1 MSIQLRFV
9 MLITAVMAALLA
21 SLWLQLRWDEREIG
35 LLQQSM
41 TAERA
46 TLVDK
51 LLDITG
57 SPMNVFVTDYSPWDE
72 MMTFVTKPDANWARI
87 NLTDVLVTHQTDVAW
102 VFRPDLTEVFATVV
116 TDHPELRP
124 FPLPRAALAE
134 IATGLS
140 ESHFYALTP
149 AGTLLE
155 VRGAPIRPSDL
166 TAVVPAASG
175 WLFAARRWDEAYL
188 QKLSLL
194 ADGQAS
200 LGPANEP
207 DLDKP
212 GDEMAV
218 TTSKVLPDWRG
229 QPVRRLKV
237 RHLPVA
243 LEQMRMDS
251 KVDLLISA
259 AFGLVA
265 LVAFYF
271 AARYWVVRPLGVLES
286 SLAQRSPAP
295 LHHLRDSSQEFTRLG
310 RLVEESLQH
319 EQTLR
324 QVFAAFNTIED
335 AVFILDTGTGRL
347 THVNDGAVKLLG
359 YRPEELQG
367 MRLSNL
373 EVASGGSAHPFSQ
386 QLQSRP
392 DRRWYRCQDGR
403 LVEVEI
409 RGQTLPTAAV
419 APLRV
424 IVARDVSEQKRQEQQ
439 RLQAQRL
446 ESLGNLAGGV
456 AHDMNN
462 MLTPITMFLE
472 ELQHADTRPSPELL
486 ASVRSSVKR
495 GAGMLRQLLTFGR
508 GIAGE
513 RQPLAVPRLLDE
525 IGRIVASTFPKSIQ
539 FESRPARNV
548 SSILGDAT
556 QLHQVLLNL
565 CVNARDAMPNGGP
578 LVLSADNLLL
588 EATNQE
594 DWPDAAPGRY
604 VLIEVADA
612 GTGIPPEML
621 ERIFEPFFTTKTA
634 EQGTGL
640 GLSTSLGIVRSH
652 GGSIRGV
659 SEPGRGT
666 RFRLILPAGD
676 KNAASDTAV
685 QPGNFAGQDR
695 TVLVVEDEA
704 NIRRLL
710 DNTLRRLSLKVLMA
724 AEGEAALALLRIHRN
739 AIALVISD
747 LHMPGMDGL
756 ALVQAI
762 RAEAPDL
769 PILIMSGR
777 VDNETADAITA
788 LKVSGI
794 MDKPFGY
801 AQIVEALR
809 KALA

>member
-9 MLITAVMAALLA
+9 MLITTVMAALLA
-21 SLWLQLRWDEREIG
+21 SLWVQLRWDERELS

-41 TAERA
+41 TEERA
-46 TLVDK
+46 ILVDK

-57 SPMNVFVTDYSPWDE
+57 NPMNVFVTDYSPWDE
-72 MMTFVTKPDANWARI
+72 LIAFVAKPDANWARI

-102 VFRPDLTEVFATVV
+102 VFSPDLTEVFTTVV
-116 TDHPELRP
+116 ADHPELRP

-140 ESHFYALTP
+140 ESHFFALTP
-149 AGTLLE
+149 AGSLLE

-166 TAVVPAASG
+166 NAPVPAASG
-175 WLFAARRWDEAYL
+175 WLFAARRWDEAFL

-194 ADGQAS
+194 ADGRAS
-200 LGPANEP
+200 LGPAGHSRP
-207 DLDKP
+207 DQP
-212 GDEMAV
+212 GDPMAV
-218 TTSKVLPDWRG
+218 TTVKLLPDWRG
-229 QPVRRLKV
+229 QPVRQLEV
-237 RHLPVA
+237 RHLPAA
-243 LEQMRMDS
+243 LQQMRMDS
-251 KVDLLISA
+251 KVDLLISTV
-259 AFGLVA
+259 FGLVA

-271 AARYWVVRPLGVLES
+271 AARHWVVRPLAALES
-286 SLAQRSPAP
+286 SLVQRSPAP
-295 LHHLRDSSQEFTRLG
+295 LQHLRGSGQEFTRLG
-310 RLVEESLQH
+310 RLVEDSLQH

-324 QVFAAFNTIED
+324 QVFAAFNAIED
-335 AVFILDTGTGRL
+335 AVFILDTGTGCL
-347 THVNDGAVKLLG
+347 THVNDGAVKMLG
-359 YRPEELQG
+359 YRHGELRG
-367 MRLSNL
+367 MRLGDL
-373 EVASGGSAHPFSQ
+373 EAEPAGSSHP
-386 QLQSRP
+386 LPPLRP
-392 DRRWYRCQDGR
+392 DTRWYRCKDGR
-403 LVEVEI
+403 QVEVEI
-409 RGQTLPTAAV
+409 REQTVPTPAI

-424 IVARDVSEQKRQEQQ
+424 IVARDVTEMKRQEQQ
-439 RLQAQRL
+439 RLKAQRL

-472 ELQHADTRPSPELL
+472 ELQQTDSRPSPELL

-508 GIAGE
+508 GIAGD
-513 RQPLAVPRLLDE
+513 RQPLAVPHLLEE
-525 IGRIVASTFPKSIQ
+525 IGRIVASTFPKSIR
-539 FESRPARNV
+539 FESRPARQV

-565 CVNARDAMPNGGP
+565 CVNARDAMPDGGS
-578 LVLSADNLLL
+578 LVLSADNLVIDD
-588 EATNQE
+588 ANRK
-594 DWPDAAPGRY
+594 DWQDAVPGRY
-604 VLIEVADA
+604 VLIEVADS
-612 GTGIPPEML
+612 GTGIPPEVL
-621 ERIFEPFFTTKTA
+621 EHIFEPFFTTKST
-634 EQGTGL
+634 ELGTGL
-640 GLSTSLGIVRSH
+640 GLSTSLGIIRSH
-652 GGSIRGV
+652 GGVIRV
-659 SEPGRGT
+659 ESEPGRGT

-676 KNAASDTAV
+676 KTAASDTVVPPVA
-685 QPGNFAGQDR
+685 FAGLDR

-724 AEGEAALALLRIHRN
+724 AEGEAGLALFRAHRA

-756 ALVQAI
+756 SLVQAI
-762 RAEAPDL
+762 RREAPDL

-777 VDNETADAITA
+777 VDNETADAIAA

-801 AQIVEALR
+801 TEIVEAMR
-809 KALA
+809 KVMV

>member
-9 MLITAVMAALLA
+9 VLITTVMAALLA

-35 LLQQSM
+35 HLQQSM
-41 TAERA
+41 TTERA
-46 TLVDK
+46 ILVDN
-51 LLDITG
+51 LLEITG
-57 SPMNVFVTDYSPWDE
+57 NPMNVFVTDYSPWDE
-72 MMTFVTKPDANWARI
+72 MIAFVAKPEAEWARI

-102 VFRPDLTEVFATVV
+102 VFHPDLTEVFATVV
-116 TDHPELRP
+116 ADHPELRP
-124 FPLPRAALAE
+124 FPLPPAALAE
-134 IATGLS
+134 IATGLT
-140 ESHFYALTP
+140 ESHFFALTP
-149 AGTLLE
+149 DGRLLE
-155 VRGAPIRPSDL
+155 IRGAPIRPSDL
-166 TAVVPAASG
+166 NAPVSAAGG
-175 WLFAARRWDEAYL
+175 WLFAARLWDDAFL

-200 LGPANEP
+200 LGPASESGR
-207 DLDKP
+207 DKP
-212 GDEMAV
+212 GDLMAV
-218 TTSKVLPDWRG
+218 TTSKKLSDWRG
-229 QPVRRLKV
+229 QPVQVLEV

-243 LEQMRMDS
+243 LQQMRIDS
-251 KVDLLISA
+251 KVDLLIST

-295 LHHLRDSSQEFTRLG
+295 LQQLRGSSQEFTRLG
-310 RLVEESLQH
+310 LLVETSLQH

-324 QVFAAFNTIED
+324 QVFAAFNAIED

-347 THVNDGAVKLLG
+347 THVNDGAVKMLG
-359 YRPEELQG
+359 YRHEELRG
-367 MRLSNL
+367 MRLGDL
-373 EVASGGSAHPFSQ
+373 ESEPGGSAHP
-386 QLQSRP
+386 LHRTTP
-392 DRRWYRCQDGR
+392 DLRWYRCRDGR

-409 RGQTLPTAAV
+409 REQTLPTPAV

-424 IVARDVSEQKRQEQQ
+424 IVARDVTELKRQEQQ

-472 ELQHADTRPSPELL
+472 ELQHADSRPSPELL

-525 IGRIVASTFPKSIQ
+525 IGRIVGSTFPKSIL
-539 FESRPARNV
+539 FESRPARLV
-548 SSILGDAT
+548 SPILGDAT

-565 CVNARDAMPNGGP
+565 CVNARDAMPNGGT
-578 LVLSADNLLL
+578 LVLSADNLMVD
-588 EATNQE
+588 ATSRAA
-594 DWPDAAPGRY
+594 WPDVAPGRY
-604 VLIEVADA
+604 VLIEVADS

-621 ERIFEPFFTTKTA
+621 EHIFEPFFTTKSA
-634 EQGTGL
+634 ELGTGL

-652 GGSIRGV
+652 GGFIRV
-659 SEPGRGT
+659 ESEPGQGT
-666 RFRLILPAGD
+666 RFRLLLPAGD
-676 KNAASDTAV
+676 KLAAGDTTV
-685 QPGNFAGQDR
+685 QPGSFAGLDR
-695 TVLVVEDEA
+695 TVLVVEDEE

-724 AEGEAALALLRIHRN
+724 AEGESGLALFKAHRN
-739 AIALVISD
+739 TIALVISD

-756 ALVQAI
+756 TLVQAI
-762 RAEAPDL
+762 RHEAPDL

-777 VDNETADAITA
+777 VDNQTADAIAT
-788 LKVSGI
+788 LKVSGLV
-794 MDKPFGY
+794 DKPFGY
-801 AQIVEALR
+801 AQIVEALG